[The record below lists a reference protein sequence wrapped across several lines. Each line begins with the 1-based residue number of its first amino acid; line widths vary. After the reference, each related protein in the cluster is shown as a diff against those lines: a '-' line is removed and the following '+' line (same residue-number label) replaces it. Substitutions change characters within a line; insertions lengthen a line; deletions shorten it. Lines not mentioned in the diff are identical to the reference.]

1 MTPKNSAAV
10 ELGHRGGKARAHKL
24 TQEERREVARKAEQ
38 ARWARLRELKK
49 EISEGNRTLLRAS
62 KANARKAREIEV

>member
-1 MTPKNSAAV
+1 MTPKNSATV
-10 ELGHRGGKARAHKL
+10 ELGHRGRKARTL

-38 ARWARLRELKK
+38 ARWAKLRELKK